1 MTVDFDK
8 LRDIF
13 HAAVEQH
20 APEQWDAYL
29 EQACAGDEELR
40 RQAAVMLKA
49 HVQDKGPLDYKP
61 FGNDDRTGACEHE
74 ELTERPGTLIGPYK
88 LLEQIGEGGF
98 GVVFMAEQTQ
108 PMRRK
113 VALKV
118 LKPGMDTRQVI
129 ARFEAE
135 RQALAL
141 MDHPNIARVLD
152 GGATASGRP
161 YFVMDLVKGPP
172 ITDYCNQ
179 AEFTLR
185 ERLGLFVAVCSAV
198 QHAHQ
203 KGIIHR
209 DIKPSNVLVTMQ
221 DATPVVKVIDF
232 GIAKAMGQQLTEKTL
247 FTGFAQLIG
256 TPAYMSPEQAD
267 PSGQDVDTRSDI
279 YSLGVLLY
287 ELLTGTTPFEGKRLQ
302 EAGFDEMRRII
313 REEDPPRP
321 STRLSTL
328 AEAATTVA
336 AERRS
341 DPGRSHRFVR
351 GDLDLIVM
359 KALSKARNE
368 RYATAK
374 ELADDVECFLDD
386 RPIQARPPTWG
397 DRARKWAR
405 RHLVLVRSA
414 AALLLLAVVAL
425 AVGAGVLRLKNIEL
439 AAANEKERQQR
450 QRADINLAAARKAV
464 DDFYLK
470 IAENPKLRSADFH
483 ALRKQLVAA
492 AVPFYEEFVKQEQD
506 DPELEYDRAKV
517 FGRLGMIRQEMGEI
531 KEAMASYEQA
541 QALFRRLA
549 ESYPDIRKYRWNF
562 ARSYHS
568 IGTLFLEM
576 RRFDEAEKVLRPGVE
591 QQKALVKDFPA
602 EAVFLSDLVNGYNN
616 LAYALYESGRPKEGE
631 QVLRDALRSSRE
643 LVAKFPRVAEHRQGL
658 STCLHNLANV
668 LGMSGRQRE
677 AADLFRESVKVLKSL
692 ADESPGNPEYR
703 QELARSQHNLG
714 DLLRDTGRPKDAE
727 PFFREAVKLFGELAE
742 KFPRVPRYRYELAL
756 NHLGLGQTLAALHRP
771 QEAEME
777 YRQAVT
783 IYQPLVKAYPAAPE
797 YQSELAESLAELALL
812 RRDANE
818 LAEARK
824 LLQEAVSYQQTA
836 AKARPKI
843 PGYAKLL
850 SGHYHDLAKIL
861 LGGKDHTAA
870 SEVADKLPGVQP
882 KNPAD
887 AYVAAAVL
895 ARCAQLAEQDRTLGE
910 DKRGELVQ
918 GYGRRAV
925 ILLRDAIARGYK
937 DLKKLKKDD
946 DFTALRMRAD
956 FQKLLTE
963 LEAEKRPGK
972 TNRPLR

>member
-1 MTVDFDK
+1 MNEESIFMEA
-8 LRDIF
+8 LRMDTPRERIAF
-13 HAAVEQH
+13 
-20 APEQWDAYL
+20 L
-29 EQACAGDEELR
+29 ERACAGDVELR
-40 RQAAVMLKA
+40 RGVDRLLWAHEQA
-49 HVQDKGPLDYKP
+49 GPFLQGVAGLDQTP
-61 FGNDDRTGACEHE
+61 
-74 ELTERPGTLIGPYK
+74 ELPVREGPGTLIGAYK
-88 LLEQIGEGGF
+88 LLQQIGEGGM
-98 GVVFMAEQTQ
+98 GVVFMAEQSQ

-135 RQALAL
+135 RQALAI

-172 ITDYCNQ
+172 ITDHCNQ
-179 AEFTLR
+179 AELTLR
-185 ERLGLFVAVCSAV
+185 ERLELFVAVCSAV

-221 DATPVVKVIDF
+221 DAGPVVKVIDF

-313 REEDPPRP
+313 REEEPPTP

-328 AEAATTVA
+328 AAAATTVA

-341 DPGRSHRFVR
+341 DPRRLHRFVR
-351 GDLDLIVM
+351 GDLDWIVM
-359 KALSKARNE
+359 KALSKARND

-405 RHLVLVRSA
+405 RHRVLVRSA
-414 AALLLLAVVAL
+414 AALLMLAVVAL

-439 AAANEKERQQR
+439 ETANEKERKQR
-450 QRADINLAAARKAV
+450 RRADTNLVAARKAV
-464 DDFYLK
+464 DDFFVK
-470 IAENPKLRSADFH
+470 ITENPKLRSADFH
-483 ALRKQLVAA
+483 ALRKQLVAS

-517 FGRLGMIRQEMGEI
+517 FGRLGVIRHEMGEM

-549 ESYPDIRKYRWNF
+549 ESHPDIRKYRWNF

-568 IGTLFLEM
+568 IGTLYLEM
-576 RRFDEAEKVLRPGVE
+576 RRFDEAEKVIRLGVE
-591 QQKALVKDFPA
+591 QQKALVKDFPT
-602 EAVFLSDLVNGYNN
+602 EAVFLSNLVDGRNN
-616 LAYALYESGRPKEGE
+616 LAYALYESGQPKEGE

-643 LVAKFPRVAEHRQGL
+643 LVAKFPAVAEYRQGL
-658 STCLHNLANV
+658 SSCLHNLANV
-668 LGMSGRQRE
+668 LGQDGRQRE
-677 AADLFRESVKVLKSL
+677 AADLFRESVKVVKSL
-692 ADESPGNPEYR
+692 ADKSPDNPQYR

-714 DLLRDTGRPKDAE
+714 ELLRVTGRPQDSE
-727 PFFREAVKLFGELAE
+727 PFCREAVKLFGQLAE
-742 KFPRVPRYRYELAL
+742 KFPSVPRYRYELAM
-756 NHLGLGQTLAALHRP
+756 NHLDLGRTLAALKRM
-771 QEAEME
+771 QEAEAE
-777 YRQAVT
+777 YRRAVT

-797 YQSELAESLAELALL
+797 YQSELAETLAELALL

-836 AKARPKI
+836 VKARPKT
-843 PGYAKLL
+843 PGYAKFL
-850 SGHYHDLAKIL
+850 SEHYRDLAGVL
-861 LGGKDHTAA
+861 LRGKDHTAA
-870 SEVADKLPGVQP
+870 SQIADKLAGVGP
-882 KNPAD
+882 KNPAN
-887 AYVAAAVL
+887 AYAAAAVL
-895 ARCAQLAEQDRTLGE
+895 ARCALLVEQDQTIDE

-925 ILLRDAIARGYK
+925 TLLREAFARGHK

-946 DFTALRMRAD
+946 DFAALRMRAD

-963 LEAEKRPGK
+963 LEAEQRPGTTK
-972 TNRPLR
+972 SPVR

>member
-1 MTVDFDK
+1 
-8 LRDIF
+8 
-13 HAAVEQH
+13 
-20 APEQWDAYL
+20 
-29 EQACAGDEELR
+29 
-40 RQAAVMLKA
+40 
-49 HVQDKGPLDYKP
+49 
-61 FGNDDRTGACEHE
+61 
-74 ELTERPGTLIGPYK
+74 
-88 LLEQIGEGGF
+88 
-98 GVVFMAEQTQ
+98 
-108 PMRRK
+108 MRRK

-141 MDHPNIARVLD
+141 MDHPNISRVLD

-161 YFVMDLVKGPP
+161 YFVMDLVKGPS

-179 AEFTLR
+179 AELTLR
-185 ERLGLFVAVCSAV
+185 ERLGLFVVVCSAV

-221 DATPVVKVIDF
+221 DATAVVKVIDF
-232 GIAKAMGQQLTEKTL
+232 GIAKAMGQQLTDKTL

-313 REEDPPRP
+313 REEEPPRP

-328 AEAATTVA
+328 AAAATTVV

-341 DPGRSHRFVR
+341 DPRRLHRFVR
-351 GDLDLIVM
+351 GDLDWIVM
-359 KALSKARNE
+359 KALSKARDE

-405 RHLVLVRSA
+405 RHRVLVRTA
-414 AALLLLAVVAL
+414 AAFGVLAVVAL

-439 AAANEKERQQR
+439 AAANENERQQR

-464 DDFYLK
+464 DDFYVK
-470 IAENPKLRSADFH
+470 ITENPKLRSADFN
-483 ALRKQLVAA
+483 ALRKQLVAS

-517 FGRLGMIRQEMGEI
+517 FGRLGMIHQEMGEI

-541 QALFRRLA
+541 QAIFRRLA
-549 ESYPDIRKYRWNF
+549 ESYPDTRKYRWNF
-562 ARSYHS
+562 ARSHHS
-568 IGTLFLEM
+568 VGTLFLEM
-576 RRFDEAEKVLRPGVE
+576 RRPDEAAKVIRPGVE
-591 QQKALVKDFPA
+591 RQKALAKEFPA
-602 EAVFLSDLVNGYNN
+602 EAVFLSDLVNGCNN
-616 LAYALYESGRPKEGE
+616 LAYALYESGQTKEGE
-631 QVLRDALRSSRE
+631 QVLRDAFRYSRE
-643 LVAKFPRVAEHRQGL
+643 LVAKFPAVAEYRQGL
-658 STCLHNLANV
+658 SSCLHNLANI
-668 LGMSGRQRE
+668 LGQDGRQGE
-677 AADLFRESVKVLKSL
+677 AADLYREGVKLLRSL

-703 QELARSQHNLG
+703 QELARGQHNLG
-714 DLLRDTGRPKDAE
+714 ELLRVIGRPKDSE
-727 PFFREAVKLFGELAE
+727 PCCREALKLFGQLAE
-742 KFPRVPRYRYELAL
+742 KFPSVPRYRYELAM
-756 NHLGLGQTLAALHRP
+756 NHLDLGRTLAALKRTR
-771 QEAEME
+771 EAEPE
-777 YRQAVT
+777 YREAVT
-783 IYQPLVKAYPAAPE
+783 IYRPLVKAYPAAPE
-797 YQSELAESLAELALL
+797 YQSELAETLEELARL
-812 RRDANE
+812 RRDAGE
-818 LAEARK
+818 LSEAGK
-824 LLQEAVSYQQTA
+824 LLQEALSYQQTA
-836 AKARPKI
+836 AKARPRN
-843 PGYAKLL
+843 PNYAKLV
-850 SGHYHDLAKIL
+850 SEHYQN
-861 LGGKDHTAA
+861 LGDVLVRSKDHTAA
-870 SEVADKLPGVQP
+870 SAVVDKLVGVRP

-887 AYVAAAVL
+887 AYACAAVL
-895 ARCAQLAEQDRTLGE
+895 ARCARLAEQDRTIGE

-918 GYGRRAV
+918 GYGGRAV
-925 ILLRDAIARGYK
+925 TLLRDAIARGYK
-937 DLKKLKKDD
+937 NLKKLKKDD
-946 DFTALRMRAD
+946 DFAALRMRAD

-963 LEAEKRPGK
+963 LEAEKQPGT
-972 TNRPLR
+972 TNRPSR